1 MLKSNFYDSRMIVL
15 CVAASLV
22 KPNLNNNFLMFLT
35 NLSDEG
41 VWIVISLYHCL
52 SLVWNIFLV
61 MVNILLP

>member
-1 MLKSNFYDSRMIVL
+1 MIVL
-15 CVAASLV
+15 CVGASLV

>member
-15 CVAASLV
+15 CVGASLV